1 MDNSKVKFEDFV
13 EEFKTYV
20 NDSRETFLIAEEESE
35 KVLKTKLEKNIDFR
49 QKIEERLETR
59 LEKHNETIDKSN
71 MVYDEKLRK
80 VTDIHENKLQQI
92 IDSKEKN
99 YQSIQS
105 NLEKEKLKLEKTLH
119 SQEVKYLKDEKKCL
133 STIEKL
139 EKKAYSYN
147 AENLIHKTEKDA
159 QNRVKEI
166 TAALEKSLEIK
177 LDYRDQVLQVIN
189 DLKRNQAAFEVLET
203 ESTSRVQKLKQ
214 RFMQEDLSYES
225 KKANLEQTKLRDE
238 LKAIYDLDKVIINY
252 QYNITNE
259 ALKTEERKLELE
271 FKIKNDLEELRYY
284 ETVQELKRD
293 RLYQL
298 EKEQLALETIHQK
311 DRADNVK
318 NNFALSNKQ
327 HKNLFIFEKSVHNS
341 ISSRESM
348 SYKLTIEEID
358 IRTKNLI
365 ERFKLS
371 ISELKTSLDQIS
383 TKIKSNL
390 KTELK
395 MPMEQVKL
403 FESKFKSDEKELTK
417 EYNIKIRDIKG
428 KLVLLD
434 QTFDSDEIKELNV
447 ILQDVE
453 SKYIKDSKEL
463 KEDSERIITAYQN
476 KIDFANDRAN
486 KIIVDANSLY
496 EKQLNLYNNEMNLIK
511 ENSEQEKRNA
521 KNLLESIKSVN
532 DANLEYLKELNDLAI
547 TQNDD
552 ISKYLVDLS
561 QSNIDAAQK
570 DNELRDSLILS
581 RFEQRIH
588 VKRDW
593 LSNNEIVYNKSIADL
608 DNKLR
613 DYTNL
618 NNKKLE
624 VEKKD
629 LQRRLQRLNTELK
642 SNLNKLNKEQ
652 RKVSKQFEKA
662 LKDAELIFSKENKDL
677 LDEQTRLLSVLDLIK
692 QEQNLEI
699 SKKAYDIF
707 YSE

>member
-1 MDNSKVKFEDFV
+1 MKFEDFV